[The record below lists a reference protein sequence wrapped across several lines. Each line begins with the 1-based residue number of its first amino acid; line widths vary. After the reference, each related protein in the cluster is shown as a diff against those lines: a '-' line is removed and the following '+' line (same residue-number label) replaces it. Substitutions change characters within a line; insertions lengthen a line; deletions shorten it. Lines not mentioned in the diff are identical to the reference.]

1 MATSATYIGIDPSG
15 GRHPFTYAA
24 LNQDCR
30 LEALAGGEMEDVLTF
45 LAGQEGAMV
54 AVNAPSGPNLGL
66 VRKKMEKQGQ
76 NTGHLHGT
84 EMRLAEYILKERGIN
99 VSPTP
104 ARRDL
109 CPAWMQIGFALYLQ
123 LGKMGYKPF
132 PTAKAPG
139 QWLETHPHAVF
150 YTLLGRTPLPK
161 PTLEGRLQ
169 RQLALHERGLG
180 IKDPMDFFEE
190 ITRHKILGGV
200 LPLEFIYLSEELDAL
215 AAAYVAFLAAAQPGD
230 IVTVG
235 DKQEGQ
241 LALPS
246 ELKEHYS

>member
-1 MATSATYIGIDPSG
+1 VLS
-15 GRHPFTYAA
+15 F
-24 LNQDCR
+24 LNS
-30 LEALAGGEMEDVLTF
+30 
-45 LAGQEGAMV
+45 QETAMV

-66 VRKKMEKQGQ
+66 VRKKLEKQGQ
-76 NTGHLHGT
+76 STGHLRGT
-84 EMRLAEYILKERGIN
+84 EMRLAEYILRERGIN

-104 ARRDL
+104 SRRDL
-109 CPAWMQIGFALYLQ
+109 CPAWMQMGFTLYQQ
-123 LGKMGYKPF
+123 LGKLGYKPY
-132 PTAKAPG
+132 PTAKAPN

-150 YTLLGRTPLPK
+150 FALLGRTPLPK

-169 RQLALHERGLG
+169 RQLALHQQGIG

-200 LPLEFIYLSEELDAL
+200 LPLEFIYLPEELDAL
-215 AAAYVAFLAAAQPGD
+215 AAAYVAFLAAAQPGE

-235 DKQEGQ
+235 EKQEGQ
-241 LALPS
+241 FTLPP